1 MRLTIRNM
9 NNTEYNTE
17 YNNKHRMNM
26 KHTTILR
33 NALTALLAA
42 AALFAASCQEEKES
56 PTRMIL
62 AVNDT
67 TMNLSSKAS
76 QQHVLVYAKGS
87 WNARL
92 GENAD
97 WATLT
102 RLTAG
107 KR

>member
-9 NNTEYNTE
+9 NNTE

-56 PTRMIL
+56 PTRMTL

-87 WNARL
+87 WNAKI

-97 WATLT
+97 
-102 RLTAG
+102 
-107 KR
+107 

>member
-1 MRLTIRNM
+1 M
-9 NNTEYNTE
+9 NNTE

-56 PTRMIL
+56 PTRMTL

-67 TMNLSSKAS
+67 TMNLSSKA
-76 QQHVLVYAKGS
+76 
-87 WNARL
+87 WRERRL
-92 GENAD
+92 GHS
-97 WATLT
+97 
-102 RLTAG
+102 RQG
-107 KR
+107 